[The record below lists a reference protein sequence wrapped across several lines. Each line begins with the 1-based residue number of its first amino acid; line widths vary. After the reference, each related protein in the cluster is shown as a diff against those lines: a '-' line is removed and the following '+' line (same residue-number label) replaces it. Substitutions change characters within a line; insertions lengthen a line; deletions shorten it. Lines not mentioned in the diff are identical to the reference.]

1 MAEVEDDAA
10 AFNCT
15 QIPHTPENIHKN
27 GLFSSPIDFFA
38 ADSFH
43 TVDRGSLKI
52 MPELSAMELQF
63 RNESEIPFARR
74 CSGEFDEEREN
85 EVIARTLKLCLK
97 SSSESSIK

>member
-10 AFNCT
+10 AFNSN
-15 QIPHTPENIHKN
+15 QISNTPENYHKT

-38 ADSFH
+38 AESFH

-74 CSGEFDEEREN
+74 CSGEFDEEREK